1 MQLYNGSQNQVI
13 NLTDKQLLW
22 LYIIIHQVNQKSASQ
37 E

>member
-1 MQLYNGSQNQVI
+1 MQLYHGFQNQVI

-22 LYIIIHQVNQKSASQ
+22 LYIIHQVNQKSASK

>member
-1 MQLYNGSQNQVI
+1 MQLYHGFQNQVI

-22 LYIIIHQVNQKSASQ
+22 LYIIIHQVNQKSASK